1 MAGTESMP
9 ESVLLKLQA
18 ITINDNNRVCGRD
31 SVTDFISFTL
41 DFIVTG
47 RASIFNKSIRRFQN
61 RD

>member
-1 MAGTESMP
+1 MAGTESVP